1 MNKTVIYKSLKDVK
15 YENRVVVLGNFDGIH
30 KGHQALLEKGQEV
43 AKSRGL
49 IFTVFT
55 FYPQIQSKIDSS
67 FKYLMT
73 QEDKIGLLKKYDVEE
88 VISLPFDEEISR
100 ITAYDFMENILNKI
114 GTKAIVVGYN
124 FNFGYKGTGVSSDLE
139 NYFSK
144 SDVYVI
150 PPIKNN
156 SNKIISSSL
165 IRLLLSSGDI
175 KSANEML
182 GRPFSISGLVTHG
195 SKNGRKFGFP
205 TANIINDESSI
216 LPKLGVYIA
225 KASVEDSD
233 IEYLSVVSVGQRPT
247 FDTKSLIT
255 IEAHLINF
263 SGNLYDKKLKI
274 KFYDYIR
281 EIQKYNTVDDLK
293 LQIINDIEKALKMK

>member
-1 MNKTVIYKSLKDVK
+1 MNKANIYKSLKDVK
-15 YENRVVVLGNFDGIH
+15 DKDRVVVLGNFDGIH
-30 KGHQALLEKGQEV
+30 KGHQALLEKGREV
-43 AKSRGL
+43 AKSKGL
-49 IFTVFT
+49 VFTVFT
-55 FYPQIQSKIDSS
+55 FYPQIQSKIDSN

-73 QEDKIGLLKKYDVEE
+73 QEDKIDLLKQYDVEE
-88 VISLPFDEEISR
+88 VISLPFDEEFSQ
-100 ITAYDFMENILNKI
+100 ITAYDFMENILNEI

-124 FNFGYKGTGVSSDLE
+124 FNFGYKGLGGSSDLE
-139 NYFSK
+139 DYFSK

-150 PPIKNN
+150 PPVKNN

-165 IRLLLSSGDI
+165 IRMLLSSGDI
-175 KSANEML
+175 ISANEML
-182 GRPFSISGLVTHG
+182 GRPFSISGQVTHG

-225 KASVEDSD
+225 KTSVEGSNM
-233 IEYLSVVSVGQRPT
+233 EYLSVVSVGQRPT

-255 IEAHLINF
+255 IEVHLINF

-281 EIQKYNTVDDLK
+281 DIQKYSTVDELK
-293 LQIINDIEKALKMK
+293 LQIISDVEKALKMK